1 MKIVPYITAVN
12 VLRSFFVTVSIR
24 IVWQWWRGKLFK
36 EDVTEGVVE
45 GQSPPTITKRC
56 HFVKNEIQSQNNE
69 NIITIPEK
77 TKIHPA
83 KFGK

>member
-1 MKIVPYITAVN
+1 
-12 VLRSFFVTVSIR
+12 
-24 IVWQWWRGKLFK
+24 
-36 EDVTEGVVE
+36 VE